1 MQAYQFTAITEN
13 GFIRIPEDIKTKIG
27 DKIKVIIESDIGLDT
42 NWDELFP
49 PIVDTTIWKF
59 NREEANER

>member
-1 MQAYQFTAITEN
+1 MQAYQFTTTAEN
-13 GFIRIPEDIKTKIG
+13 GFIRIPEEFKKKIG
-27 DKIKVIIESDIGLDT
+27 AKIKVIIVNDIEPET

-49 PIVDTTIWKF
+49 PVIDTTLWKF